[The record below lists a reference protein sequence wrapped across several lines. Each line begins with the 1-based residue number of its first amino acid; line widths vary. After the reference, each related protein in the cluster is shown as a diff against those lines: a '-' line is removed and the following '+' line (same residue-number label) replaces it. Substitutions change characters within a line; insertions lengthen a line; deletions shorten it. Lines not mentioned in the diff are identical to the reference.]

1 MTRRVLV
8 LLLPDVHLLDLAGPV
23 QAFHEASELG
33 GDYTLL
39 HCGPSPRVRSAQGLV
54 LADLAPLPEPTA
66 GDVVLVPGMDSS
78 TLDRLDH
85 VPVAWLRRAAAAG
98 ARLASICSGAFALG
112 RAGLLDGRACT
123 THWKLADR
131 LRREFPRAQVFE
143 NRLFVEDG
151 MVVTSAG
158 VASGI
163 DMALALIERDFGPVV
178 VANVAR
184 EMVVWIRRRGDRDQV
199 SVYLDHRTHVHSGV
213 HRVQDFLIA
222 HPERNPSLTELARI
236 AKTSPRN
243 LTRVFRA
250 ATGVTLKEFAHKVK
264 LQVATELMA
273 NPDLTVDAVASSCG
287 FKDARHLRR
296 IFKASF
302 GVAPAAWRDRRRA

>member
-1 MTRRVLV
+1 MARRVLV
-8 LLLPDVHLLDLAGPV
+8 LVLDDVHLLDLAGPV
-23 QAFHEASELG
+23 QAFHEAAALG
-33 GDYTLL
+33 GDYALI
-39 HCGPSPRVRSAQGLV
+39 HCASTPRVRSAQGLL
-54 LADLAPLPEPTA
+54 LADLEPLPDPIA

-78 TLDRLDH
+78 TLDRLGR
-85 VPVAWLRRAAAAG
+85 VPVGWLRDAAAAG
-98 ARLASICSGAFALG
+98 ARIASVCSGAFALG
-112 RAGLLDGRACT
+112 RAGLLDDRTCT
-123 THWKLADR
+123 THWKLAAQ
-131 LRREFPRAQVFE
+131 LRRAFPRAQVLE

-151 MVVTSAG
+151 PIVTSAG

-199 SVYLDHRTHVHSGV
+199 SIYLDHRTHVHSGV

-222 HPERNPSLTELARI
+222 HPERNPSLADLGRI

-264 LQVATELMA
+264 LQVAAELMA
-273 NPDLTVDAVASSCG
+273 NPDLTVEAVASSCG

-302 GVAPAAWRDRRRA
+302 GVAPTEWRGRRRA